1 MGFSGGGQFAHR
13 FLYLYPERLEAI
25 SIGAP
30 GRVTQLDDTLPWPS
44 GIQNAEEKFAKKIVK
59 DKIRAVK
66 RIQLVVGSED
76 NTLHGGEEFWAWLE
90 ERKRNSSAKNHNEAQ
105 KGNGLERM
113 RIGRLETLQNL
124 KKSWLADG
132 IESQMDIVPGVA
144 HNSEG
149 VLDAVLK
156 FFQPLIKN
164 PHLG

>member
-13 FLYLYPERLEAI
+13 FLYLYPERLHAI
-25 SIGAP
+25 SVGAP
-30 GRVTQLDDTLPWPS
+30 GRATQLDDILPWPS
-44 GIQNAEEKFAKKIVK
+44 GVQNVEKFAKKLKK
-59 DKIRAVK
+59 DKIRVVG

-76 NTLHGGEEFWAWLE
+76 NKVHGGEEFWAWLE
-90 ERKRNSSAKNHNEAQ
+90 ERQRNSSAKNTQE
-105 KGNGLERM
+105 GNGLERM

-124 KKSWLADG
+124 KKSWLVDG
-132 IESQMDIVPGVA
+132 IESQLDIVPGVA

-149 VLDAVLK
+149 VLDAVLN